1 MVRIDPPPPARATD
15 PVLHLLPQTASL
27 QRIYRPD
34 EYGSTACGFR
44 TGGPFS
50 RFNHHEPGQRRGIH
64 YSAFSLSG
72 CVVEVFGDTG
82 VVEPQGCRLALIR
95 TTRPLQLLDLRGS
108 GAMRAGSVAAL
119 GAIADRDLS
128 QAWSRHFYTSHVV
141 DGLLYSNAH
150 NGESAIALYDR
161 AEGAIS
167 CIRDLALDDPLLRS
181 RLLQI
186 CRDHALVMT

>member
-1 MVRIDPPPPARATD
+1 VVRIDPPPPKRTTD
-15 PVLHLLPQTASL
+15 PVLHLLPQAASL

-44 TGGPFS
+44 TSGPFS
-50 RFNHHEPGQRRGIH
+50 RFDHHEPGQRRGIH

-82 VVEPQGCRLALIR
+82 VVEPQARHLALIR

-119 GAIADRDLS
+119 SAIADRDLS
-128 QAWSRHFYTSHVV
+128 QAWSRYFYTSHAV

-167 CIRDLALDDPLLRS
+167 CIRDLALDAPLLRS
-181 RLLQI
+181 RLLKI
-186 CRDHALVMT
+186 CRDHALVMA

>member
-1 MVRIDPPPPARATD
+1 MVRIDPPPPKRTTD
-15 PVLHLLPQTASL
+15 PVLHLLPQAASL

-50 RFNHHEPGQRRGIH
+50 RFDHHEPGQRRGIH

-82 VVEPQGCRLALIR
+82 VVEPQARHLALIR

-119 GAIADRDLS
+119 SAIADRDLS
-128 QAWSRHFYTSHVV
+128 QAWSRYFYTSHAV

-167 CIRDLALDDPLLRS
+167 CIRDLALDAPLLRS
-181 RLLQI
+181 RLLKI
-186 CRDHALVMT
+186 YRDHALVMA

>member
-1 MVRIDPPPPARATD
+1 VVRIDPPPPKRTTD
-15 PVLHLLPQTASL
+15 PVLYLLPAAATL

-34 EYGSTACGFR
+34 QYGSTACGFR
-44 TGGPFS
+44 TDGPFS
-50 RFNHHEPGQRRGIH
+50 RFDHHEPGQQRGIH

-82 VVEPQGCRLALIR
+82 VVETQGCRLALIR

-119 GAIADRDLS
+119 SAIADRDLS
-128 QAWSRHFYTSHVV
+128 QAWSRHFYSSHAV

-150 NGESAIALYDR
+150 NSESAIALYDR
-161 AEGAIS
+161 AEAAIS
-167 CIRDLALDDPLLRS
+167 CSRDLALDDPLLRS

-186 CRDHALVMT
+186 CRDHALVMA